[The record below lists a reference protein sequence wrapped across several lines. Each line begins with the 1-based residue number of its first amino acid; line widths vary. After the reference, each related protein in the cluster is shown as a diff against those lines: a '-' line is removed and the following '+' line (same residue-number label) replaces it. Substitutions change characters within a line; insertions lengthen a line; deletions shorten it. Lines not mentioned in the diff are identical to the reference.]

1 MTIPPTRRTLIDMTS
16 IDSIMTAPPVTG
28 DVAEPITTVV
38 ARMHDRRVG
47 SVLVTKGG
55 SLAGIITERDVLR
68 ITSGASGP
76 FGAAADSLTAGDVM
90 SVPVDVIERTV
101 SLQDALTTLRERGYR
116 HMPVVDAS
124 GDLCGVVSLRDLM
137 RVAQIGPTEVPRGL
151 KGVVVSDTEIGD
163 VRGSEGFYHY
173 RQYSAIELAR
183 TRSLEDVFRLLID
196 GSLPRT
202 TVERD
207 AFIEEVRPLRMIP
220 ESVAAVL
227 PAIATASDPMEGL
240 RTALSLAAAQRG
252 LRPNIDIDAAQRRAD
267 ALFLCAITPALLCAL
282 HRLRAGLQPIAPR
295 DDLAGAANYLYMLT
309 GTEPAAAHA
318 RAVEQYLIS
327 TIDHGFN
334 ASTFTARVVASTG
347 ADLGACVVAALGA
360 LSGPLHG
367 GAPSRA
373 LALLDDIGTPSRID
387 EVVRPMIL
395 RGDKIMGF
403 GHAVYR
409 TDDPRSTMLRDVAL
423 GLRTTPDAGALVDFA
438 VEVEAGVIALLD
450 ELKPGREIRTNVEFF
465 AGVTMEL
472 CGIPRE
478 MFTATFASSRVIGWC
493 ANVLEQAADNKI
505 IRPSA
510 RYIGP
515 PPPQPVPAQA

>member
-1 MTIPPTRRTLIDMTS
+1 MTFIN
-16 IDSIMTAPPVTG
+16 SIMTAPPVTA
-28 DVAEPITTVV
+28 DVAEPIAAVV

-47 SVLVTKGG
+47 SVLVTKDGT
-55 SLAGIITERDVLR
+55 LAGIITERDVLR
-68 ITSGASGP
+68 IT
-76 FGAAADSLTAGDVM
+76 AGSSSALIAGEVM
-90 SVPVDVIERTV
+90 TVPVDVIERAV
-101 SLQDALTTLRERGYR
+101 SLQEALTTMRERGYR
-116 HMPVVDAS
+116 HMPVVD
-124 GDLCGVVSLRDLM
+124 GGELCGVVSLRDLM

-151 KGVVVSDTEIGD
+151 KGVVVSDTEVGD

-173 RQYSAIELAR
+173 RQYSAVELAQ

-196 GSLPRT
+196 GALPRT
-202 TVERD
+202 LAERA
-207 AFIEEVRPLRMIP
+207 AFVDEVRPLRTIP
-220 ESVAAVL
+220 ATVAAVL
-227 PAIATASDPMEGL
+227 PAIATASEPMEGL

-252 LRPNIDIDAAQRRAD
+252 LQPNIDIDAAQRRAD
-267 ALFLCAITPALLCAL
+267 SLFLCAITPTLLCAL
-282 HRLRAGLQPIAPR
+282 HRLRVGLQPIAPR
-295 DDLAGAANYLYMLT
+295 DDLAAAANYLYMLT
-309 GTEPAAAHA
+309 GSVPADAHA

-387 EVVRPMIL
+387 DVVRPMVL

-423 GLRTTPDAGALVDFA
+423 GLRTTAEAAALVDFA

-515 PPPQPVPAQA
+515 PPPQPVPAM